1 MSASATAMTR
11 EISMR
16 ARFLLA
22 AGDLDNKAARTAF
35 AKCYEDPIRT
45 WCRRWW
51 LKQADQDEIAWM
63 ILSRLFEISPIFKH
77 GPNDNFRALLSTII
91 RDANVDLNRK
101 QPLAGRGSTDTRA
114 LVRLHDKPA
123 IDNASANDL
132 MQELAGPVARDQQLY
147 AACER
152 VHLRVEQQT
161 WKAFLF
167 TTVDGRPVEEV
178 ARHLGMKERT
188 VGVYKCRVVKMIES
202 EIEASVE
209 SILLPS
215 PTLSNAK
222 TEARGLVAAPG
233 SAFSSV
239 LPTLS
244 PSPSQ

>member
-1 MSASATAMTR
+1 MSANATAMTR

-63 ILSRLFEISPIFKH
+63 ILSRLFEISPTFKH

-91 RDANVDLNRK
+91 RDVIVGLNHE
-101 QPLAGRGSTDTRA
+101 PVLAGRGSSNTQSVNGRHNNSATDSSS
-114 LVRLHDKPA
+114 VY
-123 IDNASANDL
+123 DL

-202 EIEASVE
+202 EIEA
-209 SILLPS
+209 
-215 PTLSNAK
+215 
-222 TEARGLVAAPG
+222 AAG
-233 SAFSSV
+233 
-239 LPTLS
+239 
-244 PSPSQ
+244 